1 MREDVY
7 AAVQAQ
13 YCASI
18 AGYACCVRG
27 GGRGGCIVGQV
38 VAVNSRIAVYSK
50 MYWVWVME

>member
-27 GGRGGCIVGQV
+27 GGRGGCIAGQV
-38 VAVNSRIAVYSK
+38 VAVNSRITIYSK